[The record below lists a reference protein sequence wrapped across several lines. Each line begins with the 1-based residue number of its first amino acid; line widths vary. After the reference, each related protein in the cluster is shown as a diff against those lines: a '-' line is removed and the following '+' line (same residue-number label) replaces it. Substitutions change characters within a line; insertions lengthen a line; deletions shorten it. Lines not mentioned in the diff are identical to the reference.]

1 MFDNRGETAWETQK
15 TDTLCTLEFDLGKL
29 TTLTALSLAEKGQI
43 EGWNHGCDIRLK
55 TRASSSAEWQQVIR
69 HQGAIG
75 APPILQFAATSAR
88 FVKLEI
94 RKRPS
99 FELQI
104 AELRVFGPIN

>member
-1 MFDNRGETAWETQK
+1 M
-15 TDTLCTLEFDLGKL
+15 GKL

-55 TRASSSAEWQQVIR
+55 TRASTSAEWQQVIR
-69 HQGAIG
+69 YQGAIG
-75 APPILQFAATSAR
+75 APPILQFAATAER

-94 RKRPS
+94 RKRPG

-104 AELRVFGPIN
+104 AELRVFGPVK